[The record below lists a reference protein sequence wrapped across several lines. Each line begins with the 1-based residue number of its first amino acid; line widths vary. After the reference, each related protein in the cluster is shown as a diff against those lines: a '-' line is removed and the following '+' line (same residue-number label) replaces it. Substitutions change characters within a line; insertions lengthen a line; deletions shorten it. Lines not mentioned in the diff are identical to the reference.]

1 MSEIVPRTGT
11 PCTRRPFL
19 VRSSSTM
26 QTGLPKLWFFVLQRL
41 TAHAPALPAPTMSN
55 GVLSS
60 GLLALALRIVRTSRH
75 RNRTPAMAAVLNTA
89 PKISTAP
96 EIGRLW

>member
-1 MSEIVPRTGT
+1 
-11 PCTRRPFL
+11 
-19 VRSSSTM
+19 
-26 QTGLPKLWFFVLQRL
+26 
-41 TAHAPALPAPTMSN
+41 MSN